1 MRVLLTGASGFLG
14 RTTLSR
20 LRAAGHDIVALCRN
34 ADSVPEPCLQ
44 WDLTQPP
51 PAGTHHFDAIVHMAQ
66 SRIYRQFPAD
76 AWAMFEVNVLGLQRV
91 LDFAVR
97 SGVRK
102 FCLISSGTVYEPYEA
117 PLTECTSLA
126 PTSYLGASK
135 LAAEVLVR
143 PYSGI
148 FKLCILRLFSPYG
161 PGQTERLIPELIAR
175 VRHGR
180 PVKVGADGEGLRLA
194 PTYSDDIA
202 AVIAF
207 AVDQGWEGL
216 WNVAAPTDV
225 SIRAIAEKIG
235 ALLNRAPVFETTDA
249 KPRRIVPDLENFARQ
264 YPLSR
269 FRDLDAGLTAVV
281 QAKD

>member
-1 MRVLLTGASGFLG
+1 MRILLTGASGFLG

-20 LRAAGHDIVALCRN
+20 LRAAGHDVVALCRN
-34 ADSVPEPCLQ
+34 TDSVTQPCLR
-44 WDLTQPP
+44 WDLTEPP
-51 PAGTHHFDAIVHMAQ
+51 PAGTHRFDAIVHMAQ

-76 AWAMFEVNVLGLQRV
+76 AWAMFEVNVLGLQRL
-91 LDFAVR
+91 LDFAVH

-117 PLTECTSLA
+117 PLTECVSLA

-143 PYSGI
+143 PYAGI

-175 VRHGR
+175 VRYGR
-180 PVKVGADGEGLRLA
+180 AVKVGADGEGIRLA

-202 AVIAF
+202 AVIAL

-216 WNVAAPTDV
+216 WNVAAPIDV
-225 SIRAIAEKIG
+225 SIRALAERIG
-235 ALLNRAPVFETTDA
+235 ALLNRAPVFEKTDA
-249 KPRRIVPDLENFARQ
+249 ESRRIVPDLESFAKQ
-264 YPLSR
+264 YPLSQ
-269 FRDLDAGLTAVV
+269 FRDLEVGLRAVIR
-281 QAKD
+281 ADD